1 MRILVVP
8 QEFKGSLTAA
18 EAAEAIARGLRRAAG
33 DTRTPIEVD
42 LLPFADGGPGTA
54 STVAQ
59 ALGGRFVHVQVEGP
73 LGAPVEATYA
83 LIEGASDAP
92 GNGPLAVIDCAAA
105 CGLVLIPEAQ
115 RDPLA
120 ASSAGVGALILDAVS
135 RGAHRIVLGIGGT
148 ATNDGGAGAAQALG
162 VRLLDA
168 AGEPLPHGAV
178 HLARL
183 ARVERTGWPPPIDL
197 RIAVD
202 VRNPLLGIEGATAVY
217 GAQKGVRDWQAP
229 ALEAALTRWAD
240 RLRAD
245 LGLDVASMPG
255 AGAGGG
261 LACGLL
267 AAIPTAR
274 IEPGAALV
282 AGVVGLRGRI
292 EAADLVITGE
302 GTLDAQTAYGK
313 AVAHVAAV
321 AQEAGRPC
329 LAVAGQI
336 EARPA
341 SIADAE
347 AATPDRAARE
357 ATRHD
362 PAPTVEAA
370 AERLLRRWLTR
381 SA

>member
-1 MRILVVP
+1 MRILVAP

-18 EAAEAIARGLRRAAG
+18 EAAETIARGLRRAAAEAG
-33 DTRTPIEVD
+33 TPIEVD

-54 STVAQ
+54 SVVAQ
-59 ALGGRFVHVQVEGP
+59 ALGGRFVQAQVEGP
-73 LGAPVEATYA
+73 LGAPVDAAYA
-83 LIEGASDAP
+83 LVEDAR
-92 GNGPLAVIDCAAA
+92 GLLAVIDCAAA

-115 RDPLA
+115 RDPFA
-120 ASSAGVGALILDAVS
+120 ASSAGVGTLILDAIA
-135 RGAHRIVLGIGGT
+135 RGAGRIVLGVGGT
-148 ATNDGGAGAAQALG
+148 ATNDGGAGLAQTLG
-162 VRLLDA
+162 LRLLDA
-168 AGEPLPHGAV
+168 AGTPLPPGAV
-178 HLARL
+178 HLVRL
-183 ARVERTGWPPPIDL
+183 VRVERGIPLAPIDL

-202 VRNPLLGIEGATAVY
+202 VRNPLLGFEGATAVY

-229 ALEAALTRWAD
+229 ALEAALARWAE

-245 LGLDVASMPG
+245 LGLDVASMAG
-255 AGAGGG
+255 SGAGGG

-267 AAIPTAR
+267 AAVPGAR

-282 AGVVGLRGRI
+282 AEVVGLRARI

-321 AQEAGRPC
+321 AAEVGRPC

-336 EARPA
+336 EARSA

-347 AATPDRAARE
+347 AATPDRATRE

-370 AERLLRRWLTR
+370 AERLLTRWLKR
-381 SA
+381 

>member
-18 EAAEAIARGLRRAAG
+18 EAAETIARGLRRVAA

-54 STVAQ
+54 ATVAQ
-59 ALGGRFVHVQVEGP
+59 ALGGRFVQALVEGP
-73 LGAPVEATYA
+73 LGAPVDAAYA
-83 LIEGASDAP
+83 LIEDAR
-92 GNGPLAVIDCAAA
+92 GLLAVIDCAAA

-120 ASSAGVGALILDAVS
+120 ASSAGVGTLVLDAIN

-162 VRLLDA
+162 LRLLDA
-168 AGEPLPHGAV
+168 AEEPLPHGAA

-183 ARVERTGWPPPIDL
+183 ARIERVGWPAPLDL

-229 ALEAALTRWAD
+229 ALEAALARWSD

-245 LGLDVASMPG
+245 LGLDVASVPG

-267 AAIPTAR
+267 AAIPSAR

-282 AGVVGLRGRI
+282 AGIVGLRARI
-292 EAADLVITGE
+292 EACDLVITGE

-313 AVAHVAAV
+313 AVAYVAALAHEV
-321 AQEAGRPC
+321 GRPC
-329 LAVAGQI
+329 LAVVGQI

-347 AATPDRAARE
+347 AATPDRVARE

-362 PAPTVEAA
+362 PAPTIEAA
-370 AERLLRRWLTR
+370 AERLLRRWLAR

>member
-18 EAAEAIARGLRRAAG
+18 DAAETIARGLRRAAAAA
-33 DTRTPIEVD
+33 DTTIDVE
-42 LLPFADGGPGTA
+42 LLPFADGGPSTA
-54 STVAQ
+54 STIAH
-59 ALGGRFVHVQVEGP
+59 ALGGRSARVRAAGP
-73 LGAPVEATYA
+73 LGAPVDAEYA
-83 LIEGASDAP
+83 LIDDA
-92 GNGPLAVIDCAAA
+92 GDGPLAVIDCAAA
-105 CGLVLIPEAQ
+105 CGLVLVPESD

-120 ASSAGVGALILDAVS
+120 ASSAGVGTLILDAIA
-135 RGAHRIVLGIGGT
+135 RGARRIVLGVGGT
-148 ATNDGGAGAAQALG
+148 ATNDGGAGLAQTLG
-162 VRLLDA
+162 LRLLDA
-168 AGEPLPHGAV
+168 AGTRLPLGAIHLTRLACIERGMPLPP
-178 HLARL
+178 L
-183 ARVERTGWPPPIDL
+183 DL

-202 VRNPLLGIEGATAVY
+202 VRNPLLGPEGATAIY
-217 GAQKGVRDWQAP
+217 GAQKGIGDWQAP
-229 ALEAALTRWAD
+229 ALEAALSRWAE

-245 LGLDVASMPG
+245 LGLDVASMAG
-255 AGAGGG
+255 SGAGGG

-267 AAIPTAR
+267 AAVPGAR

-282 AGVVGLRGRI
+282 AEVVGLRARI

-321 AQEAGRPC
+321 AAEVGRPC

-347 AATPDRAARE
+347 AATPDRATRE

-370 AERLLRRWLTR
+370 AERLLRRWLQR
-381 SA
+381 

>member
-1 MRILVVP
+1 VRILVVP

-18 EAAEAIARGLRRAAG
+18 EAAETIARGLHRAATAVG
-33 DTRTPIEVD
+33 TTIEVD

-54 STVAQ
+54 STIAH
-59 ALGGRFVHVQVEGP
+59 ALGGRSVGARVVGP
-73 LGAPVEATYA
+73 LGAPVDAEFA
-83 LIEGASDAP
+83 LIEDPRAGL
-92 GNGPLAVIDCAAA
+92 LAVIDCAAA
-105 CGLVLIPEAQ
+105 CGLVLIPEAD

-120 ASSAGVGALILDAVS
+120 ASSAGVGTLILDAIV
-135 RGAHRIVLGIGGT
+135 RGARRVVLGVGGT
-148 ATNDGGAGAAQALG
+148 ATNDGGAGLAQTLG
-162 VRLLDA
+162 LRLLDA
-168 AGEPLPHGAV
+168 ADAPLPSGAI
-178 HLARL
+178 HLTRL
-183 ARVERTGWPPPIDL
+183 ARIERGAPLSPLDL

-202 VRNPLLGIEGATAVY
+202 VRNPLLGPEGATAIY

-229 ALEAALTRWAD
+229 ALEAALTRWAE

-245 LGLDVASMPG
+245 LGIDVASMPG
-255 AGAGGG
+255 SGAGGG

-267 AAIPTAR
+267 AAVPGAR

-282 AGVVGLRGRI
+282 AEVVGLRARI

-321 AQEAGRPC
+321 AAEIGRPC
-329 LAVAGQI
+329 LAVAGRI

-347 AATPDRAARE
+347 AATPDRAMRE

-362 PAPTVEAA
+362 PAPMIEAA
-370 AERLLRRWLTR
+370 AERLLRRWLDR
-381 SA
+381 